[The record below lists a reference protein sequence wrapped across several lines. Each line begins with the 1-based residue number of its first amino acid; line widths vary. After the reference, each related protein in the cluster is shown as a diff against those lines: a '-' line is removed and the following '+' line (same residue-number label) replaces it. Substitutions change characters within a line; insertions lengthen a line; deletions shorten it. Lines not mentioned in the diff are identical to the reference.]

1 MVRRRTTVP
10 LATASALGLLTSAC
24 GLGGGSPNGAATMP
38 PSKAETAMTAAVKK
52 ATSVRLTT
60 EVTQN
65 GKTATQVLDAGK
77 TEGRQTIKISGGTA
91 TILMARK
98 AVFVK
103 ASPSILSGNFGLPA
117 AEASKEGGRWLT
129 FPASSP
135 QAQGIG
141 PTLTVGTMS
150 KELAVTSPKRVS
162 HAPINGV
169 NVVGLQGAS
178 SGGGGTLTLYV
189 PTVGPLLPVAGT
201 LTAPGAKVQLTFSRW
216 GRPVS
221 VTAPTKAAPFPV
233 PTTSPAPA
241 SKSTSKA
248 AAPTQG

>member
-1 MVRRRTTVP
+1 MVRRRTIVP

-24 GLGGGSPNGAATMP
+24 GLGGGSPNGAATMAP
-38 PSKAETAMTAAVKK
+38 TKAEADVTAAVDK

-60 EVTQN
+60 KVTQN

-77 TEGRQTIKISGGTA
+77 TSGRQTIEISGGTA

-98 AVFVK
+98 AVFVR
-103 ASPSILSGNFGLPA
+103 ASPSILSGNFGLTA

-141 PTLTVGTMS
+141 PTLTVGVMG
-150 KELAVTSPKRVS
+150 KELALKSPKRVS
-162 HAPINGV
+162 HGPINGV
-169 NVVGLQGAS
+169 NVVGLQGTS

-201 LTAPGAKVQLTFSRW
+201 LSAPGAKVQLTFSRW

-233 PTTSPAPA
+233 PTSTSPSAP
-241 SKSTSKA
+241 KSTSKA
-248 AAPTQG
+248 ASPKKG